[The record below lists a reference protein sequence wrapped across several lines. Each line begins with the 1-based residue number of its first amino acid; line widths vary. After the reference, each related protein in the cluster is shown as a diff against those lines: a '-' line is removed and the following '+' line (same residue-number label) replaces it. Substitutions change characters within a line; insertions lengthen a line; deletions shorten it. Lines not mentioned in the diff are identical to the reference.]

1 MKVIF
6 YATLRQIVGGKTV
19 EVEIAEGST
28 LRQLLQDLVTRFPKL
43 RAELFDE
50 NENLY
55 GHVHVF
61 VNGRDASFLADE
73 LDTQLKSKDVVNV
86 FPPVGGG

>member
-1 MKVIF
+1 MKVNF

-28 LRQLLQDLVTRFPKL
+28 LRQLLQDLVARFPKL

-61 VNGRDASFLADE
+61 VNGRDVLFLTDE
-73 LDTQLKSKDVVNV
+73 LDTQLKSEDVVSV

>member
-1 MKVIF
+1 MKVSF

-19 EVEIAEGST
+19 KVEIAEGST
-28 LRQLLQDLVTRFPKL
+28 LRQLLQDLVARFPKL

-61 VNGRDASFLADE
+61 VNGRDVSFLADK
-73 LDTQLKSKDVVNV
+73 LDTQLKSEDVVSV

>member
-1 MKVIF
+1 MKVSF

-28 LRQLLQDLVTRFPKL
+28 LRQLLQDLVARFPKL

-61 VNGRDASFLADE
+61 VNGRDVSFLADK
-73 LDTQLKSKDVVNV
+73 LDTQLKSEDVVSV

>member
-1 MKVIF
+1 VKVSF

-28 LRQLLQDLVTRFPKL
+28 LRQLLQDLVARFPKL

-61 VNGRDASFLADE
+61 VNGRDVSFLADK
-73 LDTQLKSKDVVNV
+73 LDTQLKSEDVVSV